1 MPTKRLK
8 HERRQQKNLV
18 CQEFYGD
25 IFQVRKKEML
35 RLMAKRKRSEVKVI
49 SSSDKEL
56 KTKRTR
62 MVDEQERLDQLE
74 KRLESKV
81 IYSQLLRVVRI

>member
-1 MPTKRLK
+1 MIANKGRYRFKTRKKRT
-8 HERRQQKNLV
+8 
-18 CQEFYGD
+18 F
-25 IFQVRKKEML
+25 FQVRKKEML

-74 KRLESKV
+74 RRLESKV
-81 IYSQLLRVVRI
+81 ISSQLLCVVGV

>member
-1 MPTKRLK
+1 MVTL
-8 HERRQQKNLV
+8 
-18 CQEFYGD
+18 
-25 IFQVRKKEML
+25 FQVRKKEML

-74 KRLESKV
+74 RRLESKV
-81 IYSQLLRVVRI
+81 QSTSMCCGSIRSKDP

>member
-1 MPTKRLK
+1 MVT
-8 HERRQQKNLV
+8 
-18 CQEFYGD
+18 F
-25 IFQVRKKEML
+25 FQVRKKEML

-62 MVDEQERLDQLE
+62 MVDEQERFDQLE
-74 KRLESKV
+74 RRLESKV
-81 IYSQLLRVVRI
+81 IYSQLLCVVRI

>member
-1 MPTKRLK
+1 MVT
-8 HERRQQKNLV
+8 
-18 CQEFYGD
+18 F
-25 IFQVRKKEML
+25 FQVRKKEML

-81 IYSQLLRVVRI
+81 IYSQLLCVVRI